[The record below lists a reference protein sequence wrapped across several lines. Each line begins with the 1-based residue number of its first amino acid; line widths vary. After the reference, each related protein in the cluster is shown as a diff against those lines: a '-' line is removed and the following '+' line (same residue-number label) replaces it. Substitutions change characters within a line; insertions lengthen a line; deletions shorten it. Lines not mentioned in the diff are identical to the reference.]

1 MRFGTYLLLGQVVRQ
16 VGDHDLGLGGNAIG
30 RRASL
35 TAGTLGSGL
44 LLESFVVLLT
54 IGLVGDVSQRPSL
67 GGRGGSSGGG
77 GWRLSSSSR
86 GVPLLVLLGSVL
98 LYTSAEVESVACWA
112 FSYTSG
118 AASASASSTTT
129 TASAPTTARG
139 AAASALVA
147 RTLTVGS
154 LCLLSSGLRLA
165 GELDRNLALE
175 DLLAGELSDGALGL
189 GGSREIDES
198 VANRAVGSRILRDRD
213 GLAVE
218 TQVSRVSGEFEGTVT

>member
-1 MRFGTYLLLGQVVRQ
+1 MCLCPYLLLGQVIRQ

-54 IGLVGDVSQRPSL
+54 VGLVGDVSQRLSL
-67 GGRGGSSGGG
+67 GSRGGSSGGG
-77 GWRLSSSSR
+77 GGWCLSSSSR
-86 GVPLLVLLGSVL
+86 GVPLLLLLGSVL
-98 LYTSAEVESVACWA
+98 LYTSAEVESVAYWA
-112 FSYTSG
+112 FAYTSG
-118 AASASASSTTT
+118 AASASASSTTA
-129 TASAPTTARG
+129 TASASTTARG
-139 AAASALVA
+139 ASASALVA

-213 GLAVE
+213 GLAVD
-218 TQVSRVSGEFEGTVT
+218 TQVS